1 MLTLTNRA
9 AEEIR
14 AGIASGQ
21 IASDVIRVS
30 IDHRCH
36 CGKAHFSLAL
46 AERPLLQDATL
57 EVGGVQFVA
66 DSETSPELSDV
77 EIDYVETAWNRGLV
91 IRNRRHQC
99 GGHMAGH

>member
-1 MLTLTNRA
+1 MLTLTDRA
-9 AEEIR
+9 AEELR

-21 IASDVIRVS
+21 IASDAIRVV

-46 AERPLLQDATL
+46 AGEPTTGDASFD
-57 EVGGVQFVA
+57 VGGVRFVA
-66 DSETSPELSDV
+66 DSEVQPELPDV
-77 EIDYVETAWNRGLV
+77 AIDYAETAWNRGLI
-91 IRNRRHQC
+91 IRNARHQC

>member
-1 MLTLTNRA
+1 MLTLTDRA
-9 AEEIR
+9 AEELR

-21 IASDVIRVS
+21 IAADAVRVL

-46 AERPLLQDATL
+46 PGTPSSQDAAF
-57 EVGGVQFVA
+57 EVGGVRFIA

-91 IRNRRHQC
+91 IRNMRHRC